1 MLNYFYFAFFSISL
15 SLPLLVSFGSIV
27 LALIP
32 LADPP
37 RCKDTPTN
45 WVLALIYYI
54 DVVRNRDFFF
64 LYFLLLTS
72 YFEFSFAWGQS
83 FFSMKKKFP
92 FDSSL
97 SFSSTGLKLWRRRL
111 RCLSLEI
118 GANNR

>member
-83 FFSMKKKFP
+83 FFSMKKKI
-92 FDSSL
+92 
-97 SFSSTGLKLWRRRL
+97 SF
-111 RCLSLEI
+111 
-118 GANNR
+118 

>member
-64 LYFLLLTS
+64 FSFYFLLLT
-72 YFEFSFAWGQS
+72 
-83 FFSMKKKFP
+83 
-92 FDSSL
+92 L
-97 SFSSTGLKLWRRRL
+97 SFRSLGDSHSSP
-111 RCLSLEI
+111 
-118 GANNR
+118 